1 MKYKLNQYAKLNKV
15 TYRTVWNWL
24 KDSKLKTITTE
35 KAIKSLVKMIQLAA
49 KYLIKKASNYF
60 KELDKLAFASK
71 NL

>member
-35 KAIKSLVKMIQLAA
+35 KAIKE
-49 KYLIKKASNYF
+49 F
-60 KELDKLAFASK
+60 SK
-71 NL
+71 DDTIS